1 MVELYK
7 NLVLK
12 LAAIAGFIT
21 LILVLTVM
29 FISYNVGKHNHNTV
43 PPVPAIST
51 PEPAVCEGNNKV
63 RHADLVSMILAKHF
77 GKNLRNL
84 NNASLYI
91 SNAIQVANMVYG
103 TNCSLKYPST
113 PGE

>member
-1 MVELYK
+1 MEELYK

-12 LAAIAGFIT
+12 FAATAGFIT
-21 LILVLTVM
+21 LILVLTVI
-29 FISYNVGKHNHNTV
+29 FISYNVGKQNQNAV
-43 PPVPAIST
+43 PSVPAVST
-51 PEPAVCEGNNKV
+51 PEPAVCEGNEI
-63 RHADLVSMILAKHF
+63 RHADLVSMILAEYF
-77 GKNLRNL
+77 GRNL
-84 NNASLYI
+84 HSIDNASLYI